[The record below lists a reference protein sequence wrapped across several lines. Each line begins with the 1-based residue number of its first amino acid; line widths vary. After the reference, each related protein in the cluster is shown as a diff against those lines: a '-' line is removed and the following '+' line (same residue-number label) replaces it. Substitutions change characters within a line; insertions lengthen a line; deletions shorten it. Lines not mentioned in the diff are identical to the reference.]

1 MKRLVLALSTLMVLT
16 LPGWGQNTAHD
27 QAKAAAAAHRE
38 EARSNPDRPHHA
50 ANTGIII
57 GSTPAHSA
65 REEGVA
71 RELLNH
77 PPGRGPS
84 SSYAEL
90 SQAIA
95 RLKCLIRLGITLDDV
110 AESRDPSFLLS

>member
-1 MKRLVLALSTLMVLT
+1 MIRPRRLQPRTVRR
-16 LPGWGQNTAHD
+16 P
-27 QAKAAAAAHRE
+27 AAIRIV
-38 EARSNPDRPHHA
+38 RTTA
-50 ANTGIII
+50 ANIGIII

>member
-1 MKRLVLALSTLMVLT
+1 MIRPRRLQPRTVRR
-16 LPGWGQNTAHD
+16 P
-27 QAKAAAAAHRE
+27 AAIRIV
-38 EARSNPDRPHHA
+38 RTTA
-50 ANTGIII
+50 ANIGIII

-65 REEGVA
+65 REEGA

-77 PPGRGPS
+77 PPGRGPG

>member
-1 MKRLVLALSTLMVLT
+1 MIRPRRLQPSIGKKFAVIQIVPTT
-16 LPGWGQNTAHD
+16 
-27 QAKAAAAAHRE
+27 
-38 EARSNPDRPHHA
+38 A
-50 ANTGIII
+50 ANIGIII

-71 RELLNH
+71 RKLLNH
-77 PPGRGPS
+77 PPGRGTG

-110 AESRDPSFLLS
+110 AESRDPGFLLP